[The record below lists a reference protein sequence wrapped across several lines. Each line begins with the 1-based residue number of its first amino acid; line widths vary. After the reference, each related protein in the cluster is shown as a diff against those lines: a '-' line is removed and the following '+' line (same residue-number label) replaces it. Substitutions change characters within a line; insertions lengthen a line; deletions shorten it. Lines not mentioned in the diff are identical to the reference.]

1 MMGSPMPGVGSSFFF
16 VRISYPLFPGL
27 TKKICLL
34 VPLRLLSP
42 LADRYWGYFSQC
54 CFQHQM
60 GSGTGLGCATPR
72 VQENPVTWGARS
84 APEDPVGN
92 VEMRFFSTQSLLS
105 PVCISHLEIQASLK
119 KKKKDIFFCGLSTSP
134 AFEAEWRH
142 HPAPDSTARAG
153 VSYPSLS
160 SLIPRIESTG
170 RNKPNQV

>member
-1 MMGSPMPGVGSSFFF
+1 MLSFGDCAGFPYVMGSPMPGVGSSFIF

-34 VPLRLLSP
+34 VPLQLLSP

-119 KKKKDIFFCGLSTSP
+119 KKKKIFFFAASVLVQLLRQNGGIIQLLTALRGL
-134 AFEAEWRH
+134 
-142 HPAPDSTARAG
+142 
-153 VSYPSLS
+153 
-160 SLIPRIESTG
+160 ESHTLHCL
-170 RNKPNQV
+170 P